1 MKILIIT
8 VFMIVSMLSLM
19 ISGLP
24 IAFVLG
30 SIGIIFSF
38 VLLGPSAL
46 DLVYSSTMDVM
57 KNFLFIAIPL
67 FIFMGL
73 ILRDSGIADDLFAAI
88 HKWSGSIK
96 GGLGMGTI
104 VICAIIAAMAGVS
117 GAATMSMGVI
127 ALPAMLQRKYDKRIA
142 IGLVQAGGALGFLIP
157 PSVMM
162 IYYAFITGESVG
174 QLFAAGII
182 PGLMLAGMYIIY
194 IGIRCHFR
202 PEMGPSLPLEE
213 RATWKEKLKMT
224 RALIL
229 PAALVVLVLGSIFLG
244 IASPTEASAMGAFGA
259 LMCAAIRRRF
269 TWTLLKNTSLQTV
282 KLAGFNFWMIIGAIV
297 YSKVFTVMGATAML
311 KSAITGLDVNPW
323 IILIIMQLSFFVLG
337 TFLDDIA
344 IIFICMPIY
353 IPIITALGFD
363 RVWFAILFI
372 VNMQMAYLTPPYG
385 INLFY
390 MRAVVP
396 KEIALGDIYRS
407 VIPFVAI
414 QAVGLAIIMLF
425 PEIALFLPKLL
436 LR

>member
-8 VFMIVSMLSLM
+8 VLMIVSMLSLM

-30 SIGIIFSF
+30 SIGIIFAF
-38 VLLGPSAL
+38 VLWGPSAL
-46 DLVYSSTMDVM
+46 DLVYFSTMDIM
-57 KNFLFIAIPL
+57 QNFLLIAIPL

-174 QLFAAGII
+174 QLFAAGIL
-182 PGLMLAGMYIIY
+182 PGLMLAVMYIVY
-194 IGIRCHFR
+194 IGVRCRLR

-213 RATWKEKLKMT
+213 RAAWKEKLKIT

-229 PAALVVLVLGSIFLG
+229 PAGLVVLVLGSIFLG
-244 IASPTEASAMGAFGA
+244 VASPTEASAMGAFGA
-259 LMCAAIRRRF
+259 LLCAALRRRL

-297 YSKVFTVMGATAML
+297 YSKVFTGMGATAML

-414 QAVGLAIIMLF
+414 QAAGLAILMLF
-425 PEIALFLPKLL
+425 PDIALFLPKLL

>member
-1 MKILIIT
+1 
-8 VFMIVSMLSLM
+8 
-19 ISGLP
+19 
-24 IAFVLG
+24 
-30 SIGIIFSF
+30 
-38 VLLGPSAL
+38 
-46 DLVYSSTMDVM
+46 
-57 KNFLFIAIPL
+57 
-67 FIFMGL
+67 
-73 ILRDSGIADDLFAAI
+73 
-88 HKWSGSIK
+88 
-96 GGLGMGTI
+96 
-104 VICAIIAAMAGVS
+104 
-117 GAATMSMGVI
+117 
-127 ALPAMLQRKYDKRIA
+127 
-142 IGLVQAGGALGFLIP
+142 
-157 PSVMM
+157 
-162 IYYAFITGESVG
+162 
-174 QLFAAGII
+174 
-182 PGLMLAGMYIIY
+182 
-194 IGIRCHFR
+194 
-202 PEMGPSLPLEE
+202 
-213 RATWKEKLKMT
+213 
-224 RALIL
+224 
-229 PAALVVLVLGSIFLG
+229 VLGSIFLG

>member
-1 MKILIIT
+1 MKILLVT
-8 VFMIVSMLSLM
+8 VLMIVSMLSLM

-24 IAFVLG
+24 IAFILG
-30 SIGIIFSF
+30 SIGMIFAF
-38 VLLGPSAL
+38 ILLGPSAL
-46 DLVYSSTMDVM
+46 DLAYFSTMDVM

-96 GGLGMGTI
+96 GGLGMGTV
-104 VICAIIAAMAGVS
+104 VICAVIAAMAGVS

-127 ALPAMLQRKYDKRIA
+127 ALPAMLERKYDKRIA

-162 IYYAFITGESVG
+162 IYYAFLTGESVG
-174 QLFAAGII
+174 QLFAAGMI
-182 PGLMLAGMYIIY
+182 PGLMLAGMYIVY

-213 RATWKEKLKMT
+213 RAAWKEKIKVA

-259 LMCAAIRRRF
+259 LVCAAIRGRL

-282 KLAGFNFWMIIGAIV
+282 KLAGFNFWMIIGAMV
-297 YSKVFTVMGATAML
+297 YSKVFTVMGATARL
-311 KSAITGLDVNPW
+311 ESAITGLDVNPW

-353 IPIITALGFD
+353 IPIIKALGFD
-363 RVWFAILFI
+363 SVWFAILFV

-390 MRAVVP
+390 MRAVAP
-396 KEIALGDIYRS
+396 KGIALGDIYRS
-407 VIPFVAI
+407 VVPFVAI
-414 QAVGLAIIMLF
+414 QAVGLAIIMRF
-425 PEIALFLPKLL
+425 PDIALFLPRLL
-436 LR
+436 FR